1 MCTIA
6 SPTNAPHERLNMN
19 FRITS
24 KDYMLQHFL
33 ATINIKAA
41 KNPILEIPTPA
52 NTPKPQIC

>member
-1 MCTIA
+1 
-6 SPTNAPHERLNMN
+6 
-19 FRITS
+19 
-24 KDYMLQHFL
+24 MLQHFL